1 MSRAKTFVVSLLV
14 LAAFGGTVMLL
25 QDGDIK
31 LPLPDITLQS
41 PTAAPDAPAASGLVG
56 GPAGAPVPYTG
67 VADIVERVTPAVV
80 NIQVKA
86 ESEAADLPPALRDP
100 RFRRFFGVP
109 DELPKQE
116 RSSVGSGVIVDA
128 KQGYVLTNFHV
139 VDKATDIAVT
149 LKDRRTFTAT
159 VVGKDQATDLALLKI
174 EADNL
179 TALPLGDMSQMQ
191 VGDYVLAVGNPF
203 GLGQTVT
210 SGIISAMGRAG
221 FIDQGYEDFIQ
232 TDAAINPGNSGGAL
246 VNLKGELI
254 GTPTVIIGPGANIG
268 IGFAVPVSIAS
279 NVMDQLIQNGEV
291 SRGRIGVAIRD
302 VTPELAQNLG
312 LTTNR
317 GALVNSVEP
326 GSPADKAG
334 IEAGDVI
341 VTLDGTPVE
350 GSANVRNR
358 VGLVKPG
365 TSVKVGVVRDG
376 KDREF
381 ELAVEKA
388 SPAQQAAAAPEPAEP
403 SQVMGAILEN
413 TPEGVR
419 VREVAENSPAAAI
432 DLREGDLITAVNRK
446 PVKTAAQLEEL
457 LGTAKSQTVL
467 FLKREDREMVLVL
480 P

>member
-1 MSRAKTFVVSLLV
+1 MSRARTFVVSLLV
-14 LAAFGGTVMLL
+14 LAAFSGTVMLL
-25 QDGDIK
+25 QDGELK
-31 LPLPDITLQS
+31 LPLPGVDLEFQT
-41 PTAAPDAPAASGLVG
+41 TAPETPGASGLVG
-56 GPAGAPVPYTG
+56 GPAGASVPYTG

-86 ESEAADLPPALRDP
+86 EAEAARLPPALQDP

-109 DELPKQE
+109 DELPRQE

-139 VDKATDIAVT
+139 VDNATDIAVT
-149 LKDRRTFTAT
+149 LKDRRTFTAK
-159 VVGKDQATDLALLKI
+159 VVGKDQATDLSLLKI
-174 EADNL
+174 EAEGL
-179 TALPLGDMSQMQ
+179 TALPLGNMSEMK

-254 GTPTVIIGPGANIG
+254 GVPTVIIGPGANIG

-279 NVMDQLIQNGEV
+279 NVMDQLIQFGEV

-341 VTLDGTPVE
+341 VTLDGATVE

-365 TSVKVGVVRDG
+365 TSVNVGIIRDG
-376 KDREF
+376 KEREVA
-381 ELAVEKA
+381 LSVEKA
-388 SPAQQAAAAPEPAEP
+388 TPAQQATAAPEPAQP
-403 SQVMGAILEN
+403 SQVLGAIL
-413 TPEGVR
+413 PIGLIAR
-419 VREVAENSPAAAI
+419 RSPPG
-432 DLREGDLITAVNRK
+432 E
-446 PVKTAAQLEEL
+446 
-457 LGTAKSQTVL
+457 QTV
-467 FLKREDREMVLVL
+467 EVVYPAPTSLVTTAMCVASAGCEAGSVASRSTQRFA
-480 P
+480 PSISSSACVHMW